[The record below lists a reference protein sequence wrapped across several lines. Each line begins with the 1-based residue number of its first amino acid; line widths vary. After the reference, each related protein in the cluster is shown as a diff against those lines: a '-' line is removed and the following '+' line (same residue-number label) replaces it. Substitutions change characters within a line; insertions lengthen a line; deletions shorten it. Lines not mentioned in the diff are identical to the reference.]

1 MGKGDPQGGRPRIEI
16 DMELLANM
24 VGIQCTAAECAG
36 VLNVSEDTL
45 DRRLKEETGEGFAEF
60 YKKHSVDGKV
70 SLRRAQFK
78 AATEQLNPTMLI
90 WLGKQMLGQKDVSR
104 VEKTGSDGKPVDVT
118 IKYIMAGFPKSK
130 NGTGSALTWSA
141 AD

>member
-1 MGKGDPQGGRPRIEI
+1 MGKGDPQGGRPRKEI
-16 DMELLANM
+16 DMEQLANM
-24 VGIQCTAAECAG
+24 AGIQCTATECAG

-60 YKKHSVDGKV
+60 YKKHSVGGKV

-90 WLGKQMLGQKDVSR
+90 WLGKQMLGQKDISRLERTGPDGAPVAVEVNYNIVSA
-104 VEKTGSDGKPVDVT
+104 TG
-118 IKYIMAGFPKSK
+118 PKD
-130 NGTGSALTWSA
+130 GTGSALTWSG

>member
-16 DMELLANM
+16 DVELLANM

-60 YKKHSVDGKV
+60 YKKHSVDGRV

-130 NGTGSALTWSA
+130 DGTGSALTWSP

>member
-24 VGIQCTAAECAG
+24 VGIQCTATECAG

-60 YKKHSVDGKV
+60 YKKHSVVLSDECEPV
-70 SLRRAQFK
+70 SVCPDAPNFRPRRAD
-78 AATEQLNPTMLI
+78 ATRQVRRFR
-90 WLGKQMLGQKDVSR
+90 G
-104 VEKTGSDGKPVDVT
+104 
-118 IKYIMAGFPKSK
+118 A
-130 NGTGSALTWSA
+130 
-141 AD
+141 